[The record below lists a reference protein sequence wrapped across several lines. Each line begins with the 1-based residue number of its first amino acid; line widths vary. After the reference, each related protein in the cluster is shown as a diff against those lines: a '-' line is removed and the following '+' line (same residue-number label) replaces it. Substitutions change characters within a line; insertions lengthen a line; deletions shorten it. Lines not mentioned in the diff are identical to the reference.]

1 MPLRCTP
8 PSLLG
13 SDRGRPLVRGQQGC
27 EHLWGRPRPGH
38 LVPLGTR
45 AGEGQSRQRGEASGL
60 RRAAAE
66 WTVSGT
72 SVTKAGPGQLW
83 VTGLLRG
90 HREREVAATP
100 ADGGAGPPGLS
111 RGDAHGLAGRGDGQ
125 GPGKGVA
132 RAGQAPGDRWHVPRR
147 LTRLALL
154 HLGLDKMAN
163 GRLCQVSR

>member
-1 MPLRCTP
+1 MPLRCAP

-27 EHLWGRPRPGH
+27 EHLWGRPRPAR

-45 AGEGQSRQRGEASGL
+45 AGEGQSRQRGEASGR

-72 SVTKAGPGQLW
+72 PVTKAGPGQLW

-90 HREREVAATP
+90 CRERERWQR
-100 ADGGAGPPGLS
+100 PPQTEE
-111 RGDAHGLAGRGDGQ
+111 Q
-125 GPGKGVA
+125 GPRGCHGETPTAWRDVGTGKAPGRVWRVLHRLPGTA
-132 RAGQAPGDRWHVPRR
+132 GMSRAGSRASPFSTSVWTRW
-147 LTRLALL
+147 LTAASVR
-154 HLGLDKMAN
+154 
-163 GRLCQVSR
+163 

>member
-1 MPLRCTP
+1 M
-8 PSLLG
+8 
-13 SDRGRPLVRGQQGC
+13 
-27 EHLWGRPRPGH
+27 
-38 LVPLGTR
+38 
-45 AGEGQSRQRGEASGL
+45 
-60 RRAAAE
+60 
-66 WTVSGT
+66 SGT
-72 SVTKAGPGQLW
+72 PVTKAGPGQLW

-154 HLGLDKMAN
+154 HLSLDKMAN